1 MTNLSSFKKKMA
13 KRKYKERSQ
22 PEWRSGKGFLEKEVD
37 YKKRATKYKENKGM
51 LQKLHEKSETRN
63 PDEFYFKMINS
74 KINVCL

>member
-37 YKKRATKYKENKGM
+37 YKKRAKKYKQNQEM
-51 LQKLHEKSETRN
+51 LKKLHEKSTTRN
-63 PDEFYFKMINS
+63 EDEFYFKMINS
-74 KINVCL
+74 KVNVN